1 MRIDVLAAQE
11 RLLNPVE
18 RSAEVLFGLIMAV
31 TVLGSLSIVKAGSD
45 EVRTAMAA
53 ALGCNL
59 AWGLVDAV
67 MYLVRTLT
75 ERARLRNLARR
86 VIAADM
92 HSAHHLIRL
101 ALPANF
107 ITITGQD
114 ELEGMRLRLLARPIP
129 AGALLGRRDCLAAVG
144 VFLLVVLATF
154 PVVVPFMLT
163 DDIALAMKISRGVT
177 LLMLFLAGWTLGRHA
192 GCLRPAL
199 TGVLMVLLGAAL
211 IAAVKALGG

>member
-1 MRIDVLAAQE
+1 MRVDVRAGRE

-31 TVLGSLSIVKAGSD
+31 TVLGSLSIVKAGNN
-45 EVRTAMAA
+45 EVRTATAA

-75 ERARLRNLARR
+75 ERARLRHLARR

-92 HSAHHLIRL
+92 DSAHHLIRL

-107 ITITGQD
+107 IAITGRN
-114 ELEGMRLRLLARPIP
+114 ELEGMRRKLLARPMSDGPI
-129 AGALLGRRDCLAAVG
+129 LRRRDYLAAVG

-163 DDIALAMKISRGVT
+163 DDIALAMQVSRAVT
-177 LLMLFLAGWTLGRHA
+177 LLMLFLAGWALGRYA
-192 GCLRPAL
+192 GYLRPAL
-199 TGVLMVLLGAAL
+199 TGVFMVLLGIAL
-211 IAAVKALGG
+211 IVAVKALGG